1 MAEKKQSRPQ
11 PESGPANHTADE
23 PKVITGKRHVAR
35 IAGTNYGRVAL
46 ERAVSNMREASPRHM
61 GLYKNAAD
69 MGSLLA
75 SGELYEESY
84 VVHVLIDAAM
94 LRHMNHREARNHIR
108 RGILRGRAKPRYPTK
123 TAALYTRNDVTVAV
137 VTWWEAAER
146 HEWTGRT
153 SSTDLKVLAGF
164 KALSLKIGKIR
175 FAASY
180 REISE
185 EAGVSLSTVC
195 SALKRGLGGF
205 VLQADKGNR
214 VLAHSSQWQLIT
226 KNVPLTNSS
235 DLRYRQ
241 SSRVFVNRPL
251 VSNPDHDDWTRF
263 PNGWRLYNLLSEEG
277 LSVQE
282 MAEDTGLKVRTVRRI
297 LNRLRDRNL
306 AQRVDG
312 AWTVLPLSEEDLPL
326 EGGFV
331 RNARECRHR
340 DDRVLWANSRSVL
353 IEKRASVLI
362 EKRAA
367 R

>member
-1 MAEKKQSRPQ
+1 MAENKRDPLR
-11 PESGPANHTADE
+11 GPAKSPGRQAPDRSKFTS
-23 PKVITGKRHVAR
+23 GKRHVSR
-35 IAGTNYGRVAL
+35 TAGTNYGQVAL
-46 ERAVSNMREASPRHM
+46 ERAVSNMREAEPRHM

-84 VVHVLIDAAM
+84 VVHVLFDAAM

-108 RGILRGRAKPRYPTK
+108 RGILKGRAKPRYPTK

-137 VTWWEAAER
+137 VTWWEAVEG
-146 HEWTGRT
+146 HEWTGRA

-185 EAGVSLSTVC
+185 EAGVSLSTIC
-195 SALKRGLGGF
+195 STLDRGLGGF
-205 VLQADKGNR
+205 VLRVNKGNR
-214 VLAHSSQWQLIT
+214 ALAHSSHWQLIT

-241 SSRVFVNRPL
+241 SSRVFVKRPL
-251 VSNPDHDDWTRF
+251 VLNPDHDDWTRW
-263 PNGWRLYNLLSEEG
+263 PNGWRLYILLSDEG

-282 MAEDTGLKVRTVRRI
+282 IAETTRLKVKTVRRI

-312 AWTVLPLSEEDLPL
+312 VWTVLPLSEENLPL

-331 RNARECRHR
+331 RNARESRHR
-340 DDRVLWANSRSVL
+340 DDRLLWANSRAVL
-353 IEKRASVLI
+353 IEK
-362 EKRAA
+362 KWAA